1 MKRSL
6 VILSLLFIFAGFNV
20 KPVLAS
26 HYMGGEITW
35 ECKPS
40 GKFVFTLKYYRECN
54 GITFPNTITLN
65 SNSPAGSITM
75 PLVTGWPKDI
85 TPQCNPNTAFT
96 HITCANVT
104 QSNMGAVEE
113 YIYRSAEVQISGVPP
128 VNGWVFYH
136 ASAARN
142 PATNIVGQPAWALRA
157 IMYPYNNQNTYPC
170 FDNSPVFAEVAR
182 SVIDAGYPFTY
193 NHNATDA
200 ELDSLT
206 FVWGEPWIANNSPLT
221 AYVGGYSYTNPLP
234 GPAQNPNN
242 VAAVMD
248 TFTGEISFTSYTPG
262 AFVTSTKVTAYKCGI
277 KVAEI
282 WRDIQ
287 VVLRA
292 STGGNLPP
300 VVTAPFPNNPV
311 GAQFVDTVYAGD
323 LVTFALSATD
333 FQLLP
338 NGMPQTM
345 KIEATGLQFG
355 NFVAPSGGG
364 GQPTLSTTAG
374 CLNPPCATLT
384 PAPGPNYPLTAQF
397 GVQTAFSWQ
406 TDCSHLASNVG
417 CGATSNVYNF
427 VLKVMDDYCP
437 FPAIAISTVTVVVLP
452 KPTLLSPEIHTLQV
466 RNNGDVKLR
475 WVALEDTMNTFG
487 KYLIFSSNNPTGPFN
502 FVDSVTHIDTANYL
516 HVGANANAGP
526 VYYQV
531 RTLSGCPGHLDTSDV
546 LDPVSTIFLT
556 VTNMMNGT
564 ANLNWNP
571 THNPL
576 LPSSSGIYEVYRG
589 LPNSPWVYIGSTQG
603 LTWDDTITI
612 CNSDVFYRIEI
623 VDTLMSDATGPTLDR
638 SISNA
643 DGDLF
648 SDVVPPNIPII
659 DSVSVGSLLGGSG
672 SIISWDQNAWL
683 DTDGYIV
690 YLDVNGTMTPI
701 DTVYGDTNTIYVDVL
716 NDPCSGNGYNTY
728 TVAAFDSCGNVSA
741 LAIEHNTMN
750 LTLVKDICDDMITVS
765 WNPYNNMVN
774 GLGGYEIWVSENQLP
789 AILIATPGPADVDFV
804 HTGLTDGTEYCYTL
818 KALDATGT
826 ITSTSCQKCMIADKP
841 IQAQFV
847 YLKTATVLPNN
858 AGIEVRVFTDTS
870 GKVSDYKLE
879 RLDNGTW
886 TYLKSITPDPTNPV
900 ISTIDNS
907 APVRIQN
914 TSYRVIVVDSCGV
927 DILTSNIGR
936 NVFLTVNANTATIQN
951 ELSWTDY
958 SAFAGTPTTYN
969 VYRSVDGV
977 WDPNP
982 INPTPISYTSG
993 IAYVDDV
1000 NSLTNTSGGIFQ
1012 YYVVAIEGPGS
1023 FQGIASETARSNEV
1037 KVIQNPRVYVPSAF
1051 NPESNDPD
1059 VNRFFPQGNF
1069 ISDQNYEFVIYN
1081 RWGDIVFE
1089 SSKVGEGWDGELGN
1103 GEEAPQG
1110 VYTYYLQFTTSEGIL
1125 YEKRG
1130 TVTILR

>member
-1 MKRSL
+1 MKRL
-6 VILSLLFIFAGFNV
+6 LAIFSLLFILTALNV
-20 KPVLAS
+20 KPVMAS

-35 ECKPS
+35 ECKPN
-40 GKFVFTLKYYRECN
+40 GKFVFTLKYYRECG
-54 GITFPNTITLN
+54 GITFGNSITLN
-65 SNSPAGSITM
+65 SNSPAGNITM
-75 PLVTGWPKDI
+75 PIVSGWPKDI
-85 TPQCNPNTAFT
+85 TPQCNPNTSFT

-104 QSNMGAVEE
+104 ASNLGAVEE
-113 YIYRSAEVQISGVPP
+113 YVYRSAEIQISGVPP
-128 VNGWVFYH
+128 ATGWVFYH
-136 ASAARN
+136 SSCCRN
-142 PATNIVGQPAWALRA
+142 PATNVTGQPGWALRA

-206 FVWGEPWIANNSPLT
+206 FVWGQPWVSNNSPLNT
-221 AYVGGYSYTNPLP
+221 YAGGYSFMNPLP
-234 GPAQNPNN
+234 GTAQNPNN
-242 VAAVMD
+242 VPAVLD
-248 TFTGEISFTSYTPG
+248 PNTGQISFTSYTAG
-262 AFVTSTKVTAYKCGI
+262 AFVTSTKVTAYKCGV

-300 VVTAPFPNNPV
+300 VVTAPFPANVN
-311 GAQFVDTVYAGD
+311 QFVDTVYAGD

-345 KIEATGLQFG
+345 KIEASGLQFG
-355 NFVAPSGGG
+355 NFVAPGGGG
-364 GQPTLSTTAG
+364 GQPTLSTTTG
-374 CLNPPCATLT
+374 CLNPPCATLS

-417 CGATSNVYNF
+417 CGNTSNVYNF

-452 KPTLLSPEIHTLQV
+452 KPTLPSPDIHCLQV
-466 RNNGDVKLR
+466 LDNGDVRLKWNEL
-475 WVALEDTMNTFG
+475 VDTMNTFEQ
-487 KYLIFSSNNPTGPFN
+487 YLIYTSPNQAGPFTFLDTVN
-502 FVDSVTHIDTANYL
+502 YIDTTNYL
-516 HVGANANAGP
+516 HTGANANANP
-526 VYYQV
+526 VYYYM
-531 RTLSGCPGHLDTSDV
+531 RTLAGCPGNQDTSAILDTAN
-546 LDPVSTIFLT
+546 TIHLT

-564 ANLNWNP
+564 ASLTWNP

-576 LPSSSGIYEVYRG
+576 MASSSGIYDVYREYPAG
-589 LPNSPWVYIGSTQG
+589 TWDYMGSTPT
-603 LTWDDTITI
+603 LSWIDTITI
-612 CNSDVFYRIEI
+612 CNSDVNYRIEI
-623 VDTLMSDATGPTLDR
+623 SDTLINDTAGVVLCQ
-638 SISNA
+638 SISNV

-659 DSVSVGSLLGGSG
+659 DSVSVGSLLGVTG

-701 DTVYGDTNTIYVDVL
+701 DTVYGDTNTIYVDVM
-716 NDPCSGNGYNTY
+716 NDPCTGSNFNTY

-774 GLGGYEIWVSENQLP
+774 GLGGYEIWVSENGLP
-789 AILIATPGPADVDFV
+789 STLIATPGPADVSFV
-804 HTGLTDGTEYCYTL
+804 HLGLTDGTEYCYTL

-826 ITSTSCQKCMIADKP
+826 ITSTSCEKCMIADKP
-841 IQAQFV
+841 SQAQFV
-847 YLKTATVLPNN
+847 YVKTATVLPNN

-958 SAFAGTPTTYN
+958 TNFAGGPTTYN
-969 VYRSVDGV
+969 VYRSIDGV
-977 WDPNP
+977 WDPSP
-982 INPTPISYTSG
+982 IASG
-993 IAYVDDV
+993 IPYSSGVAYVDDV

-1012 YYVVAIEGPGS
+1012 YYVVAVEGPNS
-1023 FQGIASETARSNEV
+1023 FQNIPSDSARSNEV

-1051 NPESNDPD
+1051 NPKSNDPN
-1059 VNRFFPQGNF
+1059 VNHFFPQGNF
-1069 ISDQNYEFVIYN
+1069 ISDRDYEFVIYN

-1089 SSKVGEGWDGELGN
+1089 SSKVGEGWNGELGN
-1103 GEEAPQG
+1103 GDEAPQG
-1110 VYTYYLQFTTSEGIL
+1110 VYTYYLQFTTSDGIL

-1130 TVTILR
+1130 TVTIIR